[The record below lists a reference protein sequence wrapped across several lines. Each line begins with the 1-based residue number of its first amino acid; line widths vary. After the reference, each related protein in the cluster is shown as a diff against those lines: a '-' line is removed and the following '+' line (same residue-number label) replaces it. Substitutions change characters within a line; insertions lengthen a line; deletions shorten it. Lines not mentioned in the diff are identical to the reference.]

1 MTRLESESNFKG
13 SASNSSQLT
22 LCSLN
27 QSCICTTLI
36 LDLNSLRTSA
46 HLENYI
52 LTLVWSYSLIISQ
65 VWFST
70 LFSILFGFIS
80 DYPYTSMC
88 ELLTKFGPGLAIYFS
103 LFALLYLKNPNSA
116 PNIELLFAASILVS
130 GFNNI
135 SSFYLGF

>member
-46 HLENYI
+46 HLENCI
-52 LTLVWSYSLIISQ
+52 LTLVWSYSLIISH

-70 LFSILFGFIS
+70 LFSMLFGFIS

-88 ELLTKFGPGLAIYFS
+88 ELLAKFGPGLAIYFS

-130 GFNNI
+130 GFNKI